1 MDNSQNTK
9 RIAKNTLMLYVR
21 MFVTMLISLY
31 TSRVILASLGVE
43 DYGIYN
49 VVGGIVGMFGVI
61 TSAMNIAISRFIT
74 FELGKGDEDRL
85 KRVFSTAITIQ
96 LIISL
101 IIVILSETVGLWYLN
116 NVMVIPADRMTAA
129 RWCYQFSIITCV
141 IGLVA
146 VPYNSAVIAHE
157 KMSVFAF
164 MGILGAGI
172 TLLVAFLIG
181 HNPFDRLVFYGLL
194 LMLVSLLTQQIYM
207 WYCLRHFKETRFRII
222 IDKEMLKPMFGFAG
236 WTFLGTS
243 AYILRVQGSNL
254 LLNYYFNP
262 IVNAARGVAN
272 SVNNAVASFSG
283 NFATAL
289 NPQITK
295 SYASEDYHYLNNLIF
310 RGARLTVY
318 LLLFVSAPLL
328 LNTQFVLGVWLK
340 EVPEH
345 AVFFTQLVLIS
356 SIVEM
361 VSGSLITSIVATGKV
376 KYYYITIG
384 IVETMNVPVS
394 WILLHLGCIP
404 ETVMIVDIAIAHL
417 SFAAKLYFAKQ
428 LVNIDT
434 LAFMKKVYLNILTV
448 TVIGFVLPIMSR
460 YSIPEGWLNFFVT
473 STVCVLS
480 MGCSMLFVGCSRN
493 ERQFIFEFVKRKL
506 KRQ

>member
-9 RIAKNTLMLYVR
+9 RLAKNTLMLYIR

-31 TSRVILASLGVE
+31 TSRVVLASLGVE

-74 FELGKGDEDRL
+74 FELGKGDNDRL
-85 KRVFSTAITIQ
+85 KRVFSTSITIQ

-101 IIVILSETVGLWYLN
+101 VIVLLAETVGLWYLN
-116 NVMVIPADRMTAA
+116 NVMVIPPERMTAA

-141 IGLVA
+141 IGLIA

-164 MGILGAGI
+164 MGILGAAI
-172 TLLVAFLIG
+172 TLLIAFLIG
-181 HNPFDRLVFYGLL
+181 HNPFDRLVFYGML

-207 WYCLRHFKETRFRII
+207 WYCLKHFKETRFII
-222 IDKEMLKPMFGFAG
+222 TIDKEMLKPMFGFAG

-243 AYILRVQGSNL
+243 AYILRGQGSNL
-254 LLNYYFNP
+254 LLNYYFGP
-262 IVNAARGVAN
+262 VVNAARGISN
-272 SVNNAVASFSG
+272 SVNNAVKQFST
-283 NFATAL
+283 NFTTAL

-295 SYASEDYHYLNNLIF
+295 SYAGQDYEYLNNLVF

-318 LLLFVSAPLL
+318 LFLFVSAPLL
-328 LNTQFVLGVWLK
+328 LNTQFVLEVWLK

-384 IVETMNVPVS
+384 IVETLNIPVS

-404 ETVMIVDIAIAHL
+404 ETVMIVDITIAFF
-417 SFAAKLYFAKQ
+417 SFAAKLYFARK
-428 LVNIDT
+428 LVNIDI
-434 LAFMKKVYLNILTV
+434 LAFMKNVYLNILLV
-448 TVIGFVLPIMSR
+448 AVIGFVLPIFSR
-460 YSIPEGWLNFFVT
+460 YSIQEGWLNFLVT
-473 STVCVLS
+473 SSVCVLS
-480 MGCSMLFVGCSRN
+480 MGCSMLFVGCSKN
-493 ERQFIFEFVKRKL
+493 ERQFVFEFVMRRL